1 MQAQFNGF
9 MREEDKKRKR
19 MRSIAFYINSMNCNF
34 RSTNFSDRQ
43 FMYCMNQCCFT
54 EPNKKEMAGI
64 KSFYAV
70 LDSRRFES
78 FVHSGNETKPEILTI
93 SIQHLHIFSPSFF
106 SSCNSIKLTLF
117 KNI

>member
-1 MQAQFNGF
+1 MQAQFNGSR
-9 MREEDKKRKR
+9 REEDKKRKR

-64 KSFYAV
+64 KSLNMPYLTV
-70 LDSRRFES
+70 GDSSR
-78 FVHSGNETKPEILTI
+78 VWIVGVKP
-93 SIQHLHIFSPSFF
+93 SQ
-106 SSCNSIKLTLF
+106 
-117 KNI
+117 